1 MHPLDVHALGEL
13 IQLHEVL
20 LVDHVFPC
28 TRSPAILLP
37 ALNPVSY
44 PVDGEHA
51 VCVQDQLA
59 DVLSLGLRDGFTGCM
74 DLSPLVCLSP
84 RKPYAY
90 I

>member
-1 MHPLDVHALGEL
+1 MLSVTHPLDVHALGEL

-44 PVDGEHA
+44 P
-51 VCVQDQLA
+51 
-59 DVLSLGLRDGFTGCM
+59 
-74 DLSPLVCLSP
+74 
-84 RKPYAY
+84 
-90 I
+90 